1 MNAEEVA
8 DLLRVSNQTVYNLA
22 RSGKLPAAKV
32 GREWRFRRDEILAV
46 LSNGSQEEGAS
57 RESPERVSCT

>member
-1 MNAEEVA
+1 MNVEEVA

-46 LSNGSQEEGAS
+46 LSNGSQEEGGIP
-57 RESPERVSCT
+57 RKP